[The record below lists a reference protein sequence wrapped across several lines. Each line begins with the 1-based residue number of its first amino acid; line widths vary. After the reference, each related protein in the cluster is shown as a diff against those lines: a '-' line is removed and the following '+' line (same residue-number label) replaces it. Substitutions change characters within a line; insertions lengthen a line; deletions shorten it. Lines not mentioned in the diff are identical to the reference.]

1 MYCGE
6 IKERNM
12 RNTIQSRT
20 GQPRSGFTLVELL
33 VVIGIIALLISILLP
48 SLNRARGA
56 AQSVQCLSNLRQV
69 GQSMLMYTSD
79 HQGRLPY
86 GNTWSFGS
94 NPRGDTFHA
103 ALSRYTCRN
112 YDDNSIPW
120 SAKNN
125 FVIGPKGVMPKGIWT
140 CPSLTDISDA
150 LAAAGNHAVFA
161 GNAKLFGDKY
171 DIWNTAVVFPQM
183 NITRVRGSS
192 GKIAFVEY
200 NMNGQ
205 DVNTVN
211 FAPGPSLGSPISTA
225 YDVDATW
232 NLYGGGL
239 NDFLRYRH
247 NKRSNALFVD
257 GHAEGLVK
265 GTVTRAPF
273 QVNP

>member
-1 MYCGE
+1 MSLD
-6 IKERNM
+6 
-12 RNTIQSRT
+12 T
-20 GQPRSGFTLVELL
+20 RSKYHGFTLVELL
-33 VVIGIIALLISILLP
+33 VVIGIIAVLISVLLP
-48 SLNRARGA
+48 ALNRTRGA
-56 AQSVQCLSNLRQV
+56 AQNVQCLSNLRQV
-69 GQSMLMYTSD
+69 GLSLMMYTSE
-79 HQGRLPY
+79 HQGRFPY

-103 ALSRYTCRN
+103 ALSRYTCRT

-140 CPSLTDISDA
+140 CPSVSGISDV
-150 LAAAGNHAVFA
+150 LAASGNHAVFA
-161 GNAKLFGDKY
+161 GNAKLFVDKY
-171 DIWNTAVVFPQM
+171 NLWNTAIIHPQM
-183 NITRVRGSS
+183 KIARVRASS
-192 GKIAFVEY
+192 RKIAFVEY

-211 FAPGPSLGSPISTA
+211 FDPLPSLDSLISTA
-225 YDVDATW
+225 FDVDATW

-247 NKRSNALFVD
+247 NKRANALFVD
-257 GHAEGLVK
+257 GHVESLLK

-273 QVNP
+273 QVTP